1 MCLVPNNYCT
11 QIIITPPSPIS
22 PVPVLTIVI
31 PPDFT
36 LDLKTTS
43 LMGSRAKLADV
54 PKLHE
59 LIQHQVRR
67 ILAARAVWKVVLP
80 GVGSAAEAKQE
91 MQEKL
96 DQEES

>member
-1 MCLVPNNYCT
+1 M
-11 QIIITPPSPIS
+11 SPA
-22 PVPVLTIVI
+22 PVLTLAI

-80 GVGSAAEAKQE
+80 GIGSVAEVKHE
-91 MQEKL
+91 IREKL
-96 DQEES
+96 DRVES